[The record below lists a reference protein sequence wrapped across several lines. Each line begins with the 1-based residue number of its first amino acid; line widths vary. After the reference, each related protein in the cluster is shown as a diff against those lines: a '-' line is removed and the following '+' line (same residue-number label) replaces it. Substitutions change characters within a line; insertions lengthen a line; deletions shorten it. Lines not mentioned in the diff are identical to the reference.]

1 VVGTGTSTSA
11 KANGFIVALS
21 NSNFSGIIMPALAA
35 SNSHANGAA
44 AKTAGVPVGGLYH
57 TNGVVKIVLE
67 GD

>member
-1 VVGTGTSTSA
+1 MVGTGTATNA

-21 NSNFSGIIMPALAA
+21 TSDFSGIIMPALAA

-44 AKTAGVPVGGLYH
+44 AKADGVPVGGLYH
-57 TNGVVKIVLE
+57 TNGVVKVVLA